1 MPRPG
6 PNSTYHKKLKPW
18 EFFQYPFTPNVI
30 IAERKTDWYDIER
43 FRYIKYLL
51 NKEGVQ
57 FFWNEPTD
65 EEKHRKHSGVIEL
78 YKKFPKNV
86 SFQDKMRDIQNII
99 KRYGL

>member
-1 MPRPG
+1 MPKG
-6 PNSTYHKKLKPW
+6 GIHSTWHRKEGGW
-18 EFFQYPFTPNVI
+18 EYWTFPFTPNVI
-30 IAERKTDWYDIER
+30 IAERKTDWYDLDR

-65 EEKHRKHSGVIEL
+65 EQKHRKHNGVIEL